1 MLTKS
6 LQGYVSQWLSCKMQL
21 FPEKLLFNFP
31 EVKTKAQQQK
41 VQFNHFAPNPIT
53 EAARYWAKAQKAAG
67 NASSGA
73 TVNAEAADSESQ
85 AKRSQ
90 HVFSHGSVAKWLKAC
105 CWGLGHNGRH
115 KSLSHHACQ
124 VKASTTC
131 HAIWPCFQDATLFD
145 LNHIMLP
152 HFATLHTSCCLPFFI
167 P

>member
-21 FPEKLLFNFP
+21 LPEKLLFNFP
-31 EVKTKAQQQK
+31 GVKTKAQQQK

-67 NASSGA
+67 NASSGT
-73 TVNAEAADSESQ
+73 TVNAEAADNESQ

-105 CWGLGHNGRH
+105 CWGLGHNGRD

-124 VKASTTC
+124 VKASTFVLSYCWLAWVWHVCTVIHRDQSRNC
-131 HAIWPCFQDATLFD
+131 CTNQR
-145 LNHIMLP
+145 ML
-152 HFATLHTSCCLPFFI
+152 I
-167 P
+167 